1 MKKSRLDEWICRV
14 EGIPELT
21 RELLED
27 IQLRR
32 LNQILEALR
41 ARAGFY
47 RDLPEKLETL
57 EELKTLPFTAA
68 EDMAAAPMQFL
79 LVSQAEISRIIS
91 GATSG
96 TTGPAKRVFYTRRDT
111 EHTVGFFAAG
121 IGEMVSPGEKCMIA
135 FPFTGPFGLGD
146 LIAKAVEQLGGIPVK
161 AGFGV
166 SYREL
171 CELVEREQPQTYIGF
186 PVCFL
191 SLLRMYGE
199 GFPVRRALLSAD
211 ACPEG
216 VMAALKEEGIGLYPH
231 YGSREM
237 CLGGAITCSAL
248 EGMHLRENHVIAEII
263 DEAGDPLP
271 DGQWGELVITTID
284 MEAMPLIRYRTGD
297 RARFLPEPCPCGSVA
312 RRLDRVSRLETGI
325 TMEVLDSLLFPC
337 PELVDMKA
345 AWHADRLTIEARTLG
360 GKGREELENRLAT
373 CFPGVIAEVSVLT
386 AQPGDR
392 PYYSGKR
399 YIRNSQ

>member
-1 MKKSRLDEWICRV
+1 MVYAISNIHGNYTKFKEMLDKISFSENDIMYVLGDIVDYGDETMEVVCDLSVRMNVYPVKGEHDAMAYKMLSGFDEMLKKGGTPNADFIAEMQTWSQNGGD
-14 EGIPELT
+14 
-21 RELLED
+21 
-27 IQLRR
+27 
-32 LNQILEALR
+32 
-41 ARAGFY
+41 
-47 RDLPEKLETL
+47 
-57 EELKTLPFTAA
+57 KTLAA
-68 EDMAAAPMQFL
+68 FRSLDADMKEGVLDYLADMAPYE
-79 LVSQAEISRIIS
+79 V
-91 GATSG
+91 
-96 TTGPAKRVFYTRRDT
+96 
-111 EHTVGFFAAG
+111 AG
-121 IGEMVSPGEKCMIA
+121 IGEMVSPGEKCLID
-135 FPFTGPFGLGD
+135 FPFTGSFGLGD

-161 AGFGV
+161 AGFGGCF
-166 SYREL
+166 REL

-297 RARFLPEPCPCGSVA
+297 RARE
-312 RRLDRVSRLETGI
+312 DI
-325 TMEVLDSLLFPC
+325 
-337 PELVDMKA
+337 
-345 AWHADRLTIEARTLG
+345 
-360 GKGREELENRLAT
+360 
-373 CFPGVIAEVSVLT
+373 
-386 AQPGDR
+386 
-392 PYYSGKR
+392 
-399 YIRNSQ
+399 